1 MRVLQASLAA
11 STQSSEASPFA
22 GFLADPAEGWWVDHE
37 PPQQQAPR
45 LRPLH
50 VPPRSSASS
59 VGTRGSNP
67 STERTRGSSSGDG
80 GGSGPGLSSPEGLS
94 RQGSGGACP
103 PMERIGEP
111 DDVFHAEQGAPG
123 ACRTRMHTLKP
134 ACAVTFLFALL
145 TIGDCG
151 HAVAA
156 FKCSAEP
163 V

>member
-1 MRVLQASLAA
+1 MRLRPPARACMQASLAA
-11 STQSSEASPFA
+11 STQSSETSPFA
-22 GFLADPAEGWWVDHE
+22 GFLADPAEGWWVDPE

-94 RQGSGGACP
+94 RQGSGGAGP

-123 ACRTRMHTLKP
+123 TRRTDGVNEQGLGGRDRDARTGASLCCDMPL
-134 ACAVTFLFALL
+134 C
-145 TIGDCG
+145 
-151 HAVAA
+151 
-156 FKCSAEP
+156 
-163 V
+163 